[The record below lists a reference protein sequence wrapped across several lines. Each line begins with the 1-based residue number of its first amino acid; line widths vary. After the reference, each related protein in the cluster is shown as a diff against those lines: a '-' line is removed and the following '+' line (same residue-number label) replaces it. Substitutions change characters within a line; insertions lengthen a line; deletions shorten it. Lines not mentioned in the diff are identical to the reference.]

1 MTTSGEH
8 PTDPSAIGETA
19 ATDIG
24 GQRLA
29 KVYAQA
35 ILDAADAAGCRNE
48 VLAELHS
55 LATDVQ
61 SKVPAARALFA
72 SPRVS
77 IEEKELLVEKICSG
91 RVTPTTLHSL
101 HVLARHDR
109 LGMLSEI
116 AAAAARLASERDGL
130 RRAEFTTAV
139 PLDSADQARVVA
151 DTAAALGLRL
161 AATFTVDPDVLG
173 GLVVRVEDTVYDHSV
188 ATGLQRLGRSLKQ
201 RSIHEIQYRRDRLG
215 TP

>member
-116 AAAAARLASERDGL
+116 AAAAARLASEGDGL

-139 PLDSADQARVVA
+139 PPVSTVTPIVPMVWAVAAPEPVVLIVSASKPVE
-151 DTAAALGLRL
+151 
-161 AATFTVDPDVLG
+161 
-173 GLVVRVEDTVYDHSV
+173 VRF
-188 ATGLQRLGRSLKQ
+188 
-201 RSIHEIQYRRDRLG
+201 
-215 TP
+215 

>member
-77 IEEKELLVEKICSG
+77 IEEKELLVEKYKGEMLLGPPPKSQLE
-91 RVTPTTLHSL
+91 RTLQNLLKAIDH
-101 HVLARHDR
+101 
-109 LGMLSEI
+109 
-116 AAAAARLASERDGL
+116 
-130 RRAEFTTAV
+130 
-139 PLDSADQARVVA
+139 LD
-151 DTAAALGLRL
+151 
-161 AATFTVDPDVLG
+161 
-173 GLVVRVEDTVYDHSV
+173 EDDEEEDEDLE
-188 ATGLQRLGRSLKQ
+188 G
-201 RSIHEIQYRRDRLG
+201 
-215 TP
+215 